1 MKKTIYI
8 VIIVIALGGAAIMA
22 YMAFFSGSSN
32 GGGEVM
38 IEKEAQVYNILP
50 EGKNLDFSSVTEFN
64 QQGRLY
70 PYPQVTPS
78 EIGQVLGN
86 IIE

>member
-1 MKKTIYI
+1 MKRTIYI
-8 VIIVIALGGAAIMA
+8 AVIVIALGGAAVMA
-22 YMAFFSGSSN
+22 YMAFFSGGSG
-32 GGGEVM
+32 GGGEVV
-38 IEKEAQVYNILP
+38 IETEAQVYNILP
-50 EGKNLDFSSVTEFN
+50 EGKELDFTEVSKFN
-64 QQGRLY
+64 QEGRLF